1 MNDFVLSCCSTAD
14 LKKEHFERRNIPYIC
29 FHYELDGID
38 YRDDLGQTMAFE
50 DFYRAMSNG
59 AETKTSQINAEEYEE
74 YFETFLKKGKDILHV
89 TLSSGI
95 SGSINSAMIAKSGLE
110 EKYPEVTYV
119 RVGER
124 GVGVAFRKGIE
135 LNTCDIVGYM
145 DIDLS
150 TDLKYLGK
158 TIKMFQK
165 YHQLQYVNG
174 SRFSKNSDTKGRKW
188 YRKITSMGLVILLKT
203 IFRMK
208 ATDAVC
214 GFTWLRKEAAEE
226 LVKESSND
234 NGWFYTIE
242 FLLRAERKG
251 MKIYDM
257 PVEWQ
262 EDYDTTVKIWKTIKN
277 YLVRIYKLKKAFIQE
292 DKKKK

>member
-1 MNDFVLSCCSTAD
+1 MEQLSINLLFPVLNERLRLERGIENCMAY
-14 LKKEHFERRNIPYIC
+14 LKKNITIPYQLTI
-29 FHYELDGID
+29 LDNGS
-38 YRDDLGQTMAFE
+38 E
-50 DFYRAMSNG
+50 D
-59 AETKTSQINAEEYEE
+59 ETPEI
-74 YFETFLKKGKDILHV
+74 GKR
-89 TLSSGI
+89 
-95 SGSINSAMIAKSGLE
+95 LE

-119 RVGER
+119 RVGEP

-165 YHQLQYVNG
+165 YPQLQYVNG

-203 IFRMK
+203 IFHMK

-262 EDYDTTVKIWKTIKN
+262 EDYNTTVKIWKTIKN

>member
-1 MNDFVLSCCSTAD
+1 MSKTQLSINLLFPVLNERLRLENGIERSVEY
-14 LKKEHFERRNIPYIC
+14 LKKNVKIPYQLTI
-29 FHYELDGID
+29 LDNGS
-38 YRDDLGQTMAFE
+38 DDETPEIGMAL
-50 DFYRAMSNG
+50 A
-59 AETKTSQINAEEYEE
+59 
-74 YFETFLKKGKDILHV
+74 
-89 TLSSGI
+89 
-95 SGSINSAMIAKSGLE
+95 
-110 EKYPEVTYV
+110 EKYPEVSYV

-135 LNTCDIVGYM
+135 LNECDIVGYM

-150 TDLKYLGK
+150 TDLKHLGN

-165 YHQLQYVNG
+165 YPDLQYVNG
-174 SRFSKNSDTKGRKW
+174 TRFSKKSDTKGRKW
-188 YRKITSMGLVILLKT
+188 YRKITSMGLVFLLKT
-203 IFRMK
+203 VFRMK

-214 GFTWLRKEAAEE
+214 GFTWLRKEAAEQ

-242 FLLRAERKG
+242 FLLRAERNG

-262 EDYDTTVKIWKTIKN
+262 EDYNTTVKIWKTIKN
-277 YLVRIYKLKKAFIQE
+277 YLVQMYKLKKAFIRE
-292 DKKKK
+292 DKKKC